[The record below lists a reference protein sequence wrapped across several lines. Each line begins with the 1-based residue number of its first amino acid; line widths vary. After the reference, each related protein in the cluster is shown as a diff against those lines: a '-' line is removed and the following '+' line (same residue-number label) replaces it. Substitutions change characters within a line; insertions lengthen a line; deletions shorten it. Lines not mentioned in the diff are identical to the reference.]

1 MRLINHLTCRHFC
14 LRGWARARNW
24 WRIRRASAS
33 RRGTA
38 SRRASGALSSTRAKL
53 LAVFASFLL
62 LVTASVAATWVSVGT
77 QATDGLVINLAGR
90 QRMLTQKMTKAVLG
104 TARGQ
109 REEYQSE
116 LAETVDLFE
125 QALVALL
132 DGGRAQYGNEIVTL
146 PPTTDTLI
154 RSQLQTVVDL
164 WQRFRRE
171 VEALQVS
178 EQESELLHS
187 AVREIE
193 ALSPI
198 ILDEMDAAV
207 RMYEAV
213 ARRKQ
218 GRLHGIQALFFTS
231 AVGLL
236 FTGYRLTQR
245 TIVRPFSDLEAA
257 SERVA
262 RGDLEGPIM
271 VESVASS
278 EVLALGRS
286 LENMRHELVS
296 SGQQLRRSAADLHR
310 NSQELDRAHHELRS
324 AEADLVEKE
333 RLERE
338 MEVARELQQSILPH
352 RYPAI
357 PGFSC
362 AARSRPARWV
372 GGDFYDIIQLDNG
385 SVGLVMADVS
395 GKGIPAALYG
405 ALTRSLI
412 HAEAKRCTSPR
423 DVLLSVHRLLL
434 EMTQADMF
442 VTVFYGVL
450 DPARGVLRYV
460 RAGHDRP
467 LLLRPSTGR
476 CQLLTPEGM
485 LLGILEQVRLEEAE
499 EELLPGD
506 LLVIYSDGITEAT
519 SSTGEFFDVE
529 RLCETVCA
537 AAELG
542 VQDLCEHIFE
552 RVDRFQAGAAQHDD
566 MTLMVVQAN
575 PEGR

>member
-1 MRLINHLTCRHFC
+1 MRLFHCSTWRHFF
-14 LRGWARARNW
+14 LRGWVRARKW
-24 WRIRRASAS
+24 WRIQRASAARRGTLS
-33 RRGTA
+33 RRGT
-38 SRRASGALSSTRAKL
+38 GVLSSTRAKL

-62 LVTASVAATWVSVGT
+62 LVTASVVATWLSVGT

-116 LAETVDLFE
+116 LTETVEIFD

-132 DGGRAQYGNEIVTL
+132 DGGRAQYGNEIVDL

-154 RSQLQTVVDL
+154 RSQLQAVVDL
-164 WQRFRRE
+164 WRRFRRE
-171 VEALQVS
+171 VEALQVA
-178 EQESELLHS
+178 EQEGEVSLS

-193 ALSPI
+193 ALSPV
-198 ILDEMDAAV
+198 ILEEMDSAV
-207 RMYEAV
+207 RMYEA
-213 ARRKQ
+213 AAGRKLS
-218 GRLHGIQALFFTS
+218 RLHIIQALFFTS

-257 SERVA
+257 SQRVA

-271 VESVASS
+271 VVSGASS

-296 SGQQLRRSAADLHR
+296 SGQQLRRSAADLHH
-310 NSQELDRAHHELRS
+310 NNQELDRVHHELRS

-338 MEVARELQQSILPH
+338 MEVARELQQSILPQ

-412 HAEAKRCTSPR
+412 HAEAKRGTSPR

-450 DPARGVLRYV
+450 DPVRGILRYV

-476 CQLLTPEGM
+476 CQLMAPKGM

-499 EELLPGD
+499 EDLLPGD

-529 RLCETVCA
+529 RLCETVRA

-542 VQDLCEHIFE
+542 VEELCQHIFD

-575 PEGR
+575 AEGR

>member
-1 MRLINHLTCRHFC
+1 MRLFHCSTWRHFF
-14 LRGWARARNW
+14 LRGWVRARKW
-24 WRIRRASAS
+24 WRIQRASAARRGTLS
-33 RRGTA
+33 RRGT
-38 SRRASGALSSTRAKL
+38 GVLSSTRAKL

-62 LVTASVAATWVSVGT
+62 LVTASVVATWLSVGT

-116 LAETVDLFE
+116 LTETVEIFD

-132 DGGRAQYGNEIVTL
+132 DGGRAQYGNEIVDL

-154 RSQLQTVVDL
+154 RSQLQAVVDL
-164 WQRFRRE
+164 WRRFRRE
-171 VEALQVS
+171 VEALQVA
-178 EQESELLHS
+178 EQEGEVSLS

-193 ALSPI
+193 ALSPV
-198 ILDEMDAAV
+198 ILEEMDSAV
-207 RMYEAV
+207 RMYEA
-213 ARRKQ
+213 AAGRKLS
-218 GRLHGIQALFFTS
+218 RLHIIQALFFTS

-257 SERVA
+257 SQRVA

-271 VESVASS
+271 VVSGASS

-296 SGQQLRRSAADLHR
+296 SGQQLRRSAADLHH
-310 NSQELDRAHHELRS
+310 NNQELDRVHHELRS

-338 MEVARELQQSILPH
+338 MEVARELQQSILPQ

-395 GKGIPAALYG
+395 GKGID
-405 ALTRSLI
+405 
-412 HAEAKRCTSPR
+412 PR
-423 DVLLSVHRLLL
+423 
-434 EMTQADMF
+434 
-442 VTVFYGVL
+442 
-450 DPARGVLRYV
+450 
-460 RAGHDRP
+460 
-467 LLLRPSTGR
+467 
-476 CQLLTPEGM
+476 
-485 LLGILEQVRLEEAE
+485 
-499 EELLPGD
+499 
-506 LLVIYSDGITEAT
+506 
-519 SSTGEFFDVE
+519 
-529 RLCETVCA
+529 
-537 AAELG
+537 
-542 VQDLCEHIFE
+542 
-552 RVDRFQAGAAQHDD
+552 
-566 MTLMVVQAN
+566 
-575 PEGR
+575 